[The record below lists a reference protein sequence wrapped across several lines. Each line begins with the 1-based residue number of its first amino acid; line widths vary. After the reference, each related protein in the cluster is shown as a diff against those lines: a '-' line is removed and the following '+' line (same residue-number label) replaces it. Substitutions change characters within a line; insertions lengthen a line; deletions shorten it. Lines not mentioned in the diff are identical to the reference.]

1 MSEGEYEMASV
12 TMNAPMT
19 GRILEI
25 NVAEGDS
32 VTVGDLLVV
41 IESMKMEN
49 EVFSQHE
56 GTLSKLMVADDQ
68 NVSEGDPMLEITTD

>member
-1 MSEGEYEMASV
+1 MASV

-19 GRILEI
+19 GRIIEI
-25 NVAEGDS
+25 NVAEGDGVS
-32 VTVGDLLVV
+32 VGDMLVV

>member
-1 MSEGEYEMASV
+1 
-12 TMNAPMT
+12 MNAPMT
-19 GRILEI
+19 GRIIEI

-32 VTVGDLLVV
+32 VTVGDMLVV

-56 GTLSKLMVADDQ
+56 GALSKLMVADDQ

>member
-1 MSEGEYEMASV
+1 MASV

-19 GRILEI
+19 GRIIEI
-25 NVAEGDS
+25 NVAEGDG
-32 VTVGDLLVV
+32 VTVGDMLVV

>member
-1 MSEGEYEMASV
+1 
-12 TMNAPMT
+12 MNAPMT
-19 GRILEI
+19 GRIIEI
-25 NVAEGDS
+25 NVAEGDGVS
-32 VTVGDLLVV
+32 VGDMLVV

>member
-1 MSEGEYEMASV
+1 MASV

-19 GRILEI
+19 GRIIEI
-25 NVAEGDS
+25 TVTEGDS
-32 VTVGDLLVV
+32 VTVGDMLVV

-68 NVSEGDPMLEITTD
+68 NVSEGEPMLEITTD

>member
-1 MSEGEYEMASV
+1 MASV

-19 GRILEI
+19 GRIIEI

-32 VTVGDLLVV
+32 VTVGDMLVV

-68 NVSEGDPMLEITTD
+68 NVSEGAPMLEITTD

>member
-1 MSEGEYEMASV
+1 
-12 TMNAPMT
+12 MNAPMT
-19 GRILEI
+19 GRIIEI
-25 NVAEGDS
+25 NVAQGDR
-32 VTVGDLLVV
+32 VTVGDMLVV
-41 IESMKMEN
+41 IESMKIEN

>member
-1 MSEGEYEMASV
+1 MASV
-12 TMNAPMT
+12 TMTAPMT
-19 GRILEI
+19 GRIIEI
-25 NVAEGDS
+25 TVAEGDS
-32 VTVGDLLVV
+32 VTVGDMLVV

-68 NVSEGDPMLEITTD
+68 NVSEGEPMLEITTD

>member
-1 MSEGEYEMASV
+1 
-12 TMNAPMT
+12 MNAPMT
-19 GRILEI
+19 GRIIEI
-25 NVAEGDS
+25 NVAEGDGVS
-32 VTVGDLLVV
+32 VGDMLVV

-68 NVSEGDPMLEITTD
+68 NVSEGDPMMEITTD

>member
-1 MSEGEYEMASV
+1 MASI
-12 TMNAPMT
+12 TMNSPMT
-19 GRILEI
+19 GRIIEI

-32 VTVGDLLVV
+32 VTVGDMLVV

>member
-1 MSEGEYEMASV
+1 MASV

-19 GRILEI
+19 GRIIEI

-32 VTVGDLLVV
+32 VTVGDMLVV

-68 NVSEGDPMLEITTD
+68 NVSEGDPMLQITTD

>member
-1 MSEGEYEMASV
+1 MASV

-19 GRILEI
+19 GRIIEI

-32 VTVGDLLVV
+32 VTVGDMLVV

-68 NVSEGDPMLEITTD
+68 NISEGDPMLEITTD

>member
-1 MSEGEYEMASV
+1 
-12 TMNAPMT
+12 MNAPMT
-19 GRILEI
+19 GRIIEI

-32 VTVGDLLVV
+32 VTVGDMLVV

>member
-1 MSEGEYEMASV
+1 MASV

-19 GRILEI
+19 GRIIEI

-32 VTVGDLLVV
+32 VTVGDMLVV

-49 EVFSQHE
+49 EVFSHHE

>member
-1 MSEGEYEMASV
+1 
-12 TMNAPMT
+12 MNAPMT
-19 GRILEI
+19 GRIIEI

-32 VTVGDLLVV
+32 VTVGDMLVV

-49 EVFSQHE
+49 EVFRQHE

>member
-1 MSEGEYEMASV
+1 MASV
-12 TMNAPMT
+12 TINAPMT
-19 GRILEI
+19 GRIIEI

-32 VTVGDLLVV
+32 VAVGDMLIV

-56 GTLSKLMVADDQ
+56 GTLSKLMVEDDQ
-68 NVSEGDPMLEITTD
+68 NVSEGDAMLEIETA

>member
-1 MSEGEYEMASV
+1 MAIV

-19 GRILEI
+19 GRIIEI

-32 VTVGDLLVV
+32 VAVGDMLVV

-49 EVFSQHE
+49 EVFSQHA
-56 GTLSKLMVADDQ
+56 GTLSKLLIADDQ
-68 NVSEGDPMLEITTD
+68 NVSEGDPMLEITTE

>member
-1 MSEGEYEMASV
+1 MASV
-12 TMNAPMT
+12 SMNAPMT
-19 GRILEI
+19 GRIIEI

-32 VTVGDLLVV
+32 VTVGDMLVV

>member
-1 MSEGEYEMASV
+1 MASV

-19 GRILEI
+19 GRIIEI
-25 NVAEGDS
+25 NVAEGDGVS
-32 VTVGDLLVV
+32 VGDMLVV

-56 GTLSKLMVADDQ
+56 GMLSELMVADDQ
-68 NVSEGDPMLEITTD
+68 NVSEGDPMMEITTD

>member
-1 MSEGEYEMASV
+1 MASV

-19 GRILEI
+19 GRIIEI

-32 VTVGDLLVV
+32 VTVGDMLVV

-56 GTLSKLMVADDQ
+56 GTLSKLMVADAQ
-68 NVSEGDPMLEITTD
+68 NVSEGEPMLEITTD

>member
-1 MSEGEYEMASV
+1 MASV

-19 GRILEI
+19 GRIIEI

-32 VTVGDLLVV
+32 VTVGDMLVV

-68 NVSEGDPMLEITTD
+68 NVSEGEPMLEITTD

>member
-1 MSEGEYEMASV
+1 
-12 TMNAPMT
+12 MT
-19 GRILEI
+19 GRIIEI

-32 VTVGDLLVV
+32 VTVGDMLVV

-68 NVSEGDPMLEITTD
+68 NVSEGEPMLEITTD

>member
-1 MSEGEYEMASV
+1 MASI

-19 GRILEI
+19 GRIIEI
-25 NVAEGDS
+25 NVAEGDGVS
-32 VTVGDLLVV
+32 VGDMLVV

-68 NVSEGDPMLEITTD
+68 NVSEGDPMMEITTD

>member
-1 MSEGEYEMASV
+1 MASL

-19 GRILEI
+19 VRIIEI
-25 NVAEGDS
+25 NVTEGDS
-32 VTVGDLLVV
+32 VTVGDMLVV

>member
-1 MSEGEYEMASV
+1 MASV

-19 GRILEI
+19 GRIIEI

-32 VTVGDLLVV
+32 VTVGDMLVV

-56 GTLSKLMVADDQ
+56 GTLSKLLVADEQ